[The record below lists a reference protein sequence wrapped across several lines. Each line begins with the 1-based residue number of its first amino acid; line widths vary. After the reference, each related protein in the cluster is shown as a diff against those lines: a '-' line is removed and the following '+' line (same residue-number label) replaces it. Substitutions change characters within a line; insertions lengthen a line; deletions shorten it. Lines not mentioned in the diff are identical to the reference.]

1 MLIDFKEQTLT
12 QRYRLMA
19 QIVIP
24 RPIAWIVTEAEKI
37 VNIAPFSY
45 FAPLSSEPPSMI
57 VSIGH
62 RDDGTPKDTLRNL
75 RETGKCVICMVDE
88 DYLEAM
94 DNSAE
99 PLEPYLSETEVFDI
113 ETTLLIEGYPPMVKG
128 IKAAFFCEYLQEVD
142 IKGSETIP
150 VIVEIK
156 HLYVDDQ
163 IVTDKEKMK
172 LKLDVIGRVGKNYA
186 RLQDIE

>member
-1 MLIDFKEQTLT
+1 
-12 QRYRLMA
+12 
-19 QIVIP
+19 
-24 RPIAWIVTEAEKI
+24 
-37 VNIAPFSY
+37 
-45 FAPLSSEPPSMI
+45 
-57 VSIGH
+57 
-62 RDDGTPKDTLRNL
+62 
-75 RETGKCVICMVDE
+75 MVDE

-99 PLEPYLSETEVFDI
+99 PLEPYLSETEVFNI
-113 ETTLLIEGYPPMVKG
+113 ETTLLIEGYPQMVKG

-150 VIVEIK
+150 VIVEVK

-172 LKLDVIGRVGKNYA
+172 LRLDVIGRVGKNYA